1 MVGVLHVPKTWIW
14 AAAKS
19 NCGEPWIPGANRE
32 FATAFLLI
40 IISVLY
46 AAIFA
51 AGAFKNC
58 TNYDS
63 SEHSGWMSQQHI
75 GTSIFLFDLH
85 TIREKKATILYIL
98 SLPRPFVRLGKVCQ
112 VWIWLHY
119 CFLWLFRQWKVSKE
133 LGFFLIFI
141 TLQNL
146 LAVHI
151 YTHWYNFRSY
161 VISTLIA
168 VLFLPFGDHTCNEKQ
183 FWYWDWKIDIEFV

>member
-1 MVGVLHVPKTWIW
+1 MVGGLHLPKNLNL
-14 AAAKS
+14 AKS
-19 NCGEPWIPGANRE
+19 NCGELWIPGANRE

-40 IISVLY
+40 IISVFY

-63 SEHSGWMSQQHI
+63 SEHSGGMSQQHI

-85 TIREKKATILYIL
+85 TIREKKLQFFIFSLFLGPLYGWGKFVKFEYGCTIAFFD
-98 SLPRPFVRLGKVCQ
+98 SSANGRWAKN
-112 VWIWLHY
+112 
-119 CFLWLFRQWKVSKE
+119 LF
-133 LGFFLIFI
+133 FFLIFI
-141 TLQNL
+141 ALQNL

-151 YTHWYNFRSY
+151 YKLWYNFRSY